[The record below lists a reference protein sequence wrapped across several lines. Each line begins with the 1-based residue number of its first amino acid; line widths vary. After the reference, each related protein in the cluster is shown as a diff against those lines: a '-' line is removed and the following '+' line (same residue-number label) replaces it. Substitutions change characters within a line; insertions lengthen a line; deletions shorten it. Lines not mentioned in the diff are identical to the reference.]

1 MTISLK
7 RKRSMDEKTVLNHVA
22 LECSD
27 MEKAKTF
34 FTIIL
39 GMPLMKTFTVSAEL
53 SEAIFG
59 IKEHVDVD
67 VYDNE
72 QTRFE
77 VFITKT
83 VKLSGYKHICI
94 EIDDKQTF
102 INRCKTHGIEPMI
115 IQKDGKDLLFV
126 KDFSGNLF
134 EIKEHQ

>member
-7 RKRSMDEKTVLNHVA
+7 RKRNMDEKTVLNHVA

-27 MEKAKTF
+27 REKAKTF
-34 FTIIL
+34 FTTIL
-39 GMPLMKTFTVSAEL
+39 GIPLTKTFTVSATL

-83 VKLSGYKHICI
+83 AKPSGYEHICT

>member
-27 MEKAKTF
+27 REKAKIF
-34 FTIIL
+34 FTTIL
-39 GMPLMKTFTVSAEL
+39 RIPLTKTFTVSAEL

-59 IKEHVDVD
+59 IKEQVDVD

-83 VKLSGYKHICI
+83 VKPSGYEHICI

-102 INRCKTHGIEPMI
+102 INRCKTHEMEPMV

>member
-1 MTISLK
+1 MY
-7 RKRSMDEKTVLNHVA
+7 EKTTLNHVA

-27 MEKAKTF
+27 KEKAKTF
-34 FTIIL
+34 FTAIL
-39 GMPLMKTFTVSAEL
+39 GIPLTKTFTVSAVL

-67 VYDNE
+67 VYDNR

-83 VKLSGYKHICI
+83 AKPSNYEHICI

-102 INRCKTHGIEPMI
+102 INRCKIHGIEPMI
-115 IQKDGKDLLFV
+115 IQKDGKNLLFV

-134 EIKEHQ
+134 EIKEHS